1 MCVCMY
7 DIYILSDKPSK
18 SGFKLSRVAQARNP
32 SIWEVKAGES
42 EVEAYSQLYRKLETS
57 LCYRNL
63 SQK

>member
-1 MCVCMY
+1 M
-7 DIYILSDKPSK
+7 IYTLK
-18 SGFKLSRVAQARNP
+18 SGFELSRVAHTRHP

-42 EVEAYSQLYRKLETS
+42 EVEAYSQLYRKFEAS